1 MSAAARNFDQ
11 LSSAAEVVTW
21 SSVLAEYEIDGV
33 TPGAVARP
41 HSVKEISEIIR
52 IANAEKLAIIAC
64 GGKTK
69 LAIGATPARYDLA
82 LDVSRMSSVLDYEP
96 RDLTLGV
103 EPGITFAELCKILA
117 TEKQFLPL
125 APPFADRATVGGI
138 LAANSASP
146 LRHAFGGP
154 RDFVLGMEF
163 VTGYG
168 AQSKSGGRVVKNVTG
183 YDLHKGLIGSL
194 GTLAVITR
202 VNFKTFPLPHV
213 QAAFSATFEESAQ
226 AHAFCAAIANSP
238 LEPQAVE
245 VLSPEATALIFAAQH
260 GAAVHAAQPW
270 FVHVL
275 AAGSEAVV
283 ERHAR
288 DLRTLADS
296 ANARNF
302 VALDASTR
310 TAMFNFA
317 AEFPRIARE
326 ARPAATIFR
335 IAALPATMPALIEQ
349 LYVAAHRAAIAAAA
363 IVRPSGLV
371 YFALLPEQEPEAA
384 VPQLAALAGEIFRVA
399 AESNGSAFID
409 FAPKELKSRIS
420 LWGPE
425 REDLE
430 LMRRVKKVFDPEN
443 VLSPGRFAGGI

>member
-1 MSAAARNFDQ
+1 VVRNLDL
-11 LSSAAEVVTW
+11 LSSVTETVAW
-21 SSVLAEYEIDGV
+21 SSILAEYEIDGIA
-33 TPGAVARP
+33 PGAVARP
-41 HSVKEISEIIR
+41 HSASEISEIIH

-64 GGKTK
+64 GAKTK

-82 LDVSRMSSVLDYEP
+82 LDCSRMSSVLDYEP

-103 EPGITFAELCKILA
+103 EPGITFAELSKILA
-117 TEKQFLPL
+117 AEKQFLPL
-125 APPFADRATVGGI
+125 APPFADCATIGGI

-146 LRHAFGGP
+146 LRHMFGGI

-163 VTGYG
+163 VAGYG

-183 YDLHKGLIGSL
+183 YDLHKGLVGSL

-202 VNFKTFPLPHV
+202 VNFKTFPLPPV
-213 QAAFSATFEESAQ
+213 QAAFSAAFENFEQ
-226 AHAFCAAIANSP
+226 AHAFSMAIANSP
-238 LEPQAVE
+238 LEPHAIE
-245 VLSPEATALIFAAQH
+245 IISPEGTALIFAAQN
-260 GAAVHAAQPW
+260 AAPPPLGQPW
-270 FVHVL
+270 FVYVF

-296 ANARNF
+296 GKARNF
-302 VALDASTR
+302 VSLDGTTR
-310 TAMFNFA
+310 AAIFDFA

-326 ARPAATIFR
+326 ARLAATIFR
-335 IAALPATMPALIEQ
+335 IAALPMAMPALVEQ
-349 LYVAAHRAAIAAAA
+349 VHAAANRAAIPAAAL
-363 IVRPSGLV
+363 VRPSGLV
-371 YFALLPEQEPEAA
+371 YFALLPEQEAEGA
-384 VPQLAALAGEIFRVA
+384 VPQLAALTEEIFRIVA
-399 AESNGSAFID
+399 ERNARAFVE
-409 FAPKELKSRIS
+409 FAPKELKSRVS

-430 LMRRVKKVFDPEN
+430 LMRRAKKVFDPEN